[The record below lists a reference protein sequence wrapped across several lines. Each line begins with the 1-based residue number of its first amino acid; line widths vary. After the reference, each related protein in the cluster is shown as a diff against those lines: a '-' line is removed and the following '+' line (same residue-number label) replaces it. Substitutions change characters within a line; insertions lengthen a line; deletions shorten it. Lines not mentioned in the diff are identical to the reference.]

1 MSFLFT
7 LLLIFLSVVI
17 VGGIAIFV
25 MNIVSMIIFTL
36 SGKHRTIT
44 PRFIIGLTI
53 MSLLYS
59 YIFLSFTSTVILVS
73 YGTKTDVILLK
84 TIIWVF
90 AAIASITT
98 PWIAY
103 NQAKAKLNDE
113 NVGRQEAMHVN
124 GLAMNAFVST
134 VGFIVLAIFPSLIS
148 YAWPWVET
156 IINRLL

>member
-7 LLLIFLSVVI
+7 MLLIFLSVVV
-17 VGGIAIFV
+17 VGGIAIFL
-25 MNIVSMIIFTL
+25 MNIVSMIIFPL
-36 SGKHRTIT
+36 SGKPRTIT
-44 PRFIIGLTI
+44 LGFKVGLTI
-53 MSLLYS
+53 MSILYS

-84 TIIWVF
+84 VIIWVF
-90 AAIASITT
+90 AVIAGITT

-103 NQAKAKLNDE
+103 NQAKAKLSDE
-113 NVGRQEAMHVN
+113 DVGRQESMHVN

-134 VGFIVLAIFPSLIS
+134 IGFIVLAIFPSLIS

-156 IINRLL
+156 LINRLV